1 MSVYEKITK
10 NKNLLLGL
18 VVLLLC
24 VSAVQSFFLIK
35 LYKSVGHDN
44 SSEELSQELEKE
56 FKLEDDFFK
65 PFDDQSWSPSD
76 EFQSMR
82 DRMDRM
88 DRMFNDSYNRFRLS
102 PLFDD
107 NKKDTFLPQT
117 DLIEEDD
124 RYVVKMN
131 IPGSDKAEI
140 QVDVEGEILTVKAKT
155 QTAQKKEESDSYL
168 RMERRMG
175 SFQRTLTLPGPVDSG
190 AMETEYADGV
200 LTIILPKQQK

>member
-1 MSVYEKITK
+1 MNVYEKITK

-24 VSAVQSFFLIK
+24 ILAVQSFFLIK
-35 LYKSVGHDN
+35 LYRSVEHGN
-44 SSEELSQELEKE
+44 SVKELSQEFEKE

-65 PFDDQSWSPSD
+65 PFDDQAWDPFN
-76 EFQSMR
+76 EFQNMR
-82 DRMDRM
+82 ERM

-102 PLFDD
+102 PFFDE

-124 RYVVKMN
+124 RYVIKMN
-131 IPGSDKAEI
+131 IPGSEKAEI
-140 QVDVEGEILTVKAKT
+140 QVDVEGDTLTVKAKT
-155 QTAQKKEESDSYL
+155 QTAKKDKNSDSYL

-190 AMETEYADGV
+190 AMETEYEDGV
-200 LTIILPKQQK
+200 LTIILPKTS

>member
-10 NKNLLLGL
+10 NKNLLLGV

-24 VSAVQSFFLIK
+24 LSAVQSYFLFK
-35 LYKSVGHDN
+35 LYRSVEHGN
-44 SSEELSQELEKE
+44 SAEELSQELEKE

-65 PFDDQSWSPSD
+65 PFDDDSWSPFD
-76 EFQSMR
+76 EFQNMR
-82 DRMDRM
+82 ERM

-102 PLFDD
+102 PFFDE
-107 NKKDTFLPQT
+107 NKKDSFLPQT
-117 DLIEEDD
+117 DLIEEDN

-140 QVDVEGEILTVKAKT
+140 QVDVEGDTLTVKAKT
-155 QTAQKKEESDSYL
+155 QTAQKKEDSDSYL

-190 AMETEYADGV
+190 AMETEYEDGV
-200 LTIILPKQQK
+200 LTIILPKTS

>member
-1 MSVYEKITK
+1 MSVYEKITN

-35 LYKSVGHDN
+35 LYKSVGHGN
-44 SSEELSQELEKE
+44 SSQELSQELEKE

-65 PFDDQSWSPSD
+65 PFDDQSWSPFD

-82 DRMDRM
+82 DRMDH
-88 DRMFNDSYNRFRLS
+88 MFNDSYNRFRLS

-117 DLIEEDD
+117 DLIEEDE
-124 RYVVKMN
+124 RFVVKMN

-155 QTAQKKEESDSYL
+155 QTAQKKEDSDSYL

>member
-1 MSVYEKITK
+1 MSVYEKITN

-35 LYKSVGHDN
+35 LYKSVEHDN
-44 SSEELSQELEKE
+44 SAEELSQELEKE
-56 FKLEDDFFK
+56 FKLEDDFLK
-65 PFDDQSWSPSD
+65 PFDDHSWSPFD
-76 EFQSMR
+76 EFQSMQE
-82 DRMDRM
+82 RM

-102 PLFDD
+102 PFFDE

-124 RYVVKMN
+124 RYIVKMN

-140 QVDVEGEILTVKAKT
+140 QVDVEGDTLTVKAKT
-155 QTAQKKEESDSYL
+155 QTGQKKKDSDSYL

-190 AMETEYADGV
+190 AMETEYEDGV
-200 LTIILPKQQK
+200 LTIILPKTS

>member
-24 VSAVQSFFLIK
+24 VSAVQSYFLIK
-35 LYKSVGHDN
+35 LYKSVEHGN
-44 SSEELSQELEKE
+44 SAEELSQELEKE
-56 FKLEDDFFK
+56 FKFKDDFFK
-65 PFDDQSWSPSD
+65 PFDDHSWSSFD
-76 EFQSMR
+76 EFQNMR
-82 DRMDRM
+82 DRM
-88 DRMFNDSYNRFRLS
+88 DRMFNDSYNRFSLS
-102 PLFDD
+102 PFFDE

-131 IPGSDKAEI
+131 IPGSEKAEI
-140 QVDVEGEILTVKAKT
+140 QVDVEGEKLTVKAKT
-155 QTAQKKEESDSYL
+155 QTAQKKEDSDSYL

-175 SFQRTLTLPGPVDSG
+175 SFQRALTLPGPVDSG
-190 AMETEYADGV
+190 AMETEYEDGV
-200 LTIILPKQQK
+200 LTIILPKIS